1 MRATLRKVGGSTM
14 IALPP
19 SVLDALGLKTGE
31 TIDIVA
37 EEDRVVLRPV
47 ARRPTL
53 ADLLRQCDP
62 ALPID
67 ESDTWTR
74 DAARG
79 DEVI

>member
-37 EEDRVVLRPV
+37 EEDRVVLRPI

-53 ADLLRQCDP
+53 ADLLAQCDP
-62 ALPID
+62 TAPD
-67 ESDTWTR
+67 EGDVWTR
-74 DAARG
+74 ERSLG
-79 DEVI
+79 DEAI

>member
-19 SVLDALGLKTGE
+19 SVLDALGLKTGA

-37 EEDRVVLRPV
+37 EGDRVVLRPV
-47 ARRPTL
+47 ARRPIL
-53 ADLLRQCDP
+53 ADLLARCDP
-62 ALPID
+62 TAPD
-67 ESDTWTR
+67 DGDAWTHET
-74 DAARG
+74 AIG